1 MYEQTAAVWWQD
13 WESLITE
20 YENPSKRNFFFQ
32 GFIEKAV
39 LSVSEEEK
47 EKERVRED
55 SIRADY
61 KHKSPLCPLH
71 SNLDSD
77 VVQ

>member
-1 MYEQTAAVWWQD
+1 MAGLGEFDNRIRKSFQK
-13 WESLITE
+13 E
-20 YENPSKRNFFFQ
+20 FFFQ